1 MTDQGSRDT
10 AGGEQLVGV
19 VGVWPSQLVT
29 SWTSLRGGGPAVVEQ
44 LYSSPIAATRLV
56 LNQGD

>member
-1 MTDQGSRDT
+1 MTDQGSRET
-10 AGGEQLVGV
+10 AGGEQLLGV
-19 VGVWPSQLVT
+19 VGVWPSQLAT
-29 SWTSLRGGGPAVVEQ
+29 SWTSLRGGGPAVVGQ